1 MPLNE
6 TVMYEEQLNKIR
18 HVLGRLQKDANASAA
33 FLVDRNGQQVAAVG
47 ENLDQT
53 DSTALASLTAGNVA
67 STDALA
73 KLIGEK
79 EFYSLVH
86 EGETKN
92 LHLSLVDGRII
103 LVVLFDERSSLGL
116 VRLRVRT
123 TTSELTPIFVEIDQ
137 RHEKEGAQGRAAVAT
152 AFAEIT
158 DEDIDSLFA

>member
-1 MPLNE
+1 MPVNE
-6 TVMYEEQLNKIR
+6 TVMYEEQLKRIR
-18 HVLGRLQKDANASAA
+18 HVLNRLQSDANASAG
-33 FLVDRNGQQVAAVG
+33 FLVDRNGQQIAAVG
-47 ENLDQT
+47 EDLDQT

-73 KLIGEK
+73 KLIGEP
-79 EFYSLVH
+79 EFCSLVH
-86 EGETKN
+86 EGTSKN
-92 LHLSLVDGRII
+92 LHLSLVNDRII

-123 TTSELTPIFVEIDQ
+123 ASGELAPIFEEIDRRQ
-137 RHEKEGAQGRAAVAT
+137 EKESAQGKAAVAT